1 MRRAL
6 FLDKDGTLVRDV
18 PYNGDPNKV
27 ELNDDILPG
36 LREVQEAGYEL
47 IVVSN
52 QPGIA
57 HGYFSE
63 ASLRPV
69 VTALRSKMTQAG
81 LRLAAFYY
89 CPHHAQA
96 RLPDYR
102 IACECRKPEAG
113 LFYRAAEK
121 FDISLRNSWMIGDI
135 IDDVQA
141 GKRAGCRSI
150 LLDNGNETEWV
161 MTSRD
166 RHPDFIVRSINE
178 GCQIVLREA
187 LTTERK

>member
-18 PYNGDPNKV
+18 PYNGDPAKV
-27 ELNDDILPG
+27 ELNDEILPG
-36 LREVQEAGYEL
+36 LRDVQEAGYEL

-57 HGYFSE
+57 HGYFAE

-69 VTALRSKMTQAG
+69 VSVLRSKMAGVG

-89 CPHHAQA
+89 CPHHEQA
-96 RLPDYR
+96 MIPEYR
-102 IACECRKPEAG
+102 IACECRKPEPG
-113 LFYRAAEK
+113 MFYRAAEK
-121 FDISLRNSWMIGDI
+121 FNLSLENSWMIGDI
-135 IDDVQA
+135 LDDVQA

-161 MTSRD
+161 MTSRE
-166 RHPDFIVRSINE
+166 RHPDFIVRSIDE
-178 GCQIVLREA
+178 GCHIVLREA
-187 LTTERK
+187 LTTERS